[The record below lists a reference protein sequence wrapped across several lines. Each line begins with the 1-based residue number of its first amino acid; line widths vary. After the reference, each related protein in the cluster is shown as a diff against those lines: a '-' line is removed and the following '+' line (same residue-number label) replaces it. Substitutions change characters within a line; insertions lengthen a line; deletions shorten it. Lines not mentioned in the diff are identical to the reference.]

1 MKRRLEMGLEDQASQ
16 FCQGILLGLYRV
28 RDGREND
35 ILNWVPDFPGEAAA
49 NALKVWSET
58 GGAERGS
65 APVKKIRRRLS
76 RDFVRGHLPDWDW
89 LLKPHS

>member
-76 RDFVRGHLPDWDW
+76 PDFVRGHLPDWDW
-89 LLKPHS
+89 LLKPGP